1 MYVAY
6 KIALHSISIIHQAA
20 LSRSFPFSKAAG
32 CELYGRILT
41 YFSCKY
47 QRLSQLVILVIRHI
61 YFLQFWEQRYGFFL
75 THTRKIYSLISKCG
89 IFLRFGNFDISG
101 DADSGRYLW
110 HHNRQHDRQN
120 IDLHIAIF
128 ISRIHITRRAG
139 LFLSLNTG
147 SQVGIIAQIWK
158 SVRDRDMNM

>member
-47 QRLSQLVILVIRHI
+47 QRLSQLVILVIPI
-61 YFLQFWEQRYGFFL
+61 FTFAILKAKVQIFSDTYKKNLQFNFKMRHFL
-75 THTRKIYSLISKCG
+75 E
-89 IFLRFGNFDISG
+89 
-101 DADSGRYLW
+101 
-110 HHNRQHDRQN
+110 
-120 IDLHIAIF
+120 
-128 ISRIHITRRAG
+128 
-139 LFLSLNTG
+139 
-147 SQVGIIAQIWK
+147 IWK
-158 SVRDRDMNM
+158 F